1 MMPASGTALMPLRGA
16 SAGTTSPVPKVPV
29 VKRLPPQF
37 FYEAMPL
44 ATSVAAVYS
53 LATGA
58 GTVVAGVAVE
68 EGAATRWLSA
78 PNPVTVGLMAL
89 FYSPGLNAGGP
100 QAEMDK
106 RTLNQL
112 YLENIPGKITVG
124 AYIRRTS
131 DVTRNNY
138 IPEFE
143 LQEIAKQNGRART
156 RVRFRFENDPETGE
170 IISRSYEVNEKS
182 GLDRVRVRFAQ
193 QLDGDHWSFEEPL
206 SKTTLIWSRSRGEG
220 EFEKSSNRTT
230 VHEGGTGGYTT
241 PPTPIPEARGL
252 WGLENPVPEPL
263 PPLQGTPVPEPK
275 KPDIEY
281 FPIEEQ
287 IFNDYIIVDPMGAV
301 PAIYVYFKKEKVPA
315 VEFEIDYYGKLRE
328 KYFNVDKDGNAVEF
342 DHLPSQAACTKKLL
356 RDDPLFDKRDIKHR
370 MDYVA
375 AIIIKK
381 ITHQQDSETYGG
393 RQHTKV
399 VNIYGDIMKR
409 SERDSQDLRF
419 AVDSNWNAL

>member
-16 SAGTTSPVPKVPV
+16 GAGTTSPVPKVPV

-78 PNPVTVGLMAL
+78 PNPVIVGLMAL
-89 FYSPGLNAGGP
+89 FYSPGLNAGSP

-143 LQEIAKQNGRART
+143 LQEIAKQNGRAVPGYVFVLKTIPR
-156 RVRFRFENDPETGE
+156 R
-170 IISRSYEVNEKS
+170 EK
-182 GLDRVRVRFAQ
+182 L
-193 QLDGDHWSFEEPL
+193 
-206 SKTTLIWSRSRGEG
+206 
-220 EFEKSSNRTT
+220 
-230 VHEGGTGGYTT
+230 Y
-241 PPTPIPEARGL
+241 PEAMR
-252 WGLENPVPEPL
+252 
-263 PPLQGTPVPEPK
+263 
-275 KPDIEY
+275 
-281 FPIEEQ
+281 
-287 IFNDYIIVDPMGAV
+287 
-301 PAIYVYFKKEKVPA
+301 
-315 VEFEIDYYGKLRE
+315 
-328 KYFNVDKDGNAVEF
+328 
-342 DHLPSQAACTKKLL
+342 
-356 RDDPLFDKRDIKHR
+356 
-370 MDYVA
+370 
-375 AIIIKK
+375 
-381 ITHQQDSETYGG
+381 
-393 RQHTKV
+393 
-399 VNIYGDIMKR
+399 
-409 SERDSQDLRF
+409 
-419 AVDSNWNAL
+419 